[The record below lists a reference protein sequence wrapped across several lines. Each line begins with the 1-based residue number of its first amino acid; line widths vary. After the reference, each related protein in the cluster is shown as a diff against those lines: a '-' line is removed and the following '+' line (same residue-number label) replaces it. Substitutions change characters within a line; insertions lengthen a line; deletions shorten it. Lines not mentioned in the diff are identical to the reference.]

1 MSLQEKI
8 NAAWKDALKQRNPSK
23 DVLALMRTELKNK
36 AISSREAG
44 NQTTELSDE
53 LALTVFAKMAKQR
66 RESIATFKSGGR
78 EDLVAKEETELKVI
92 ESYLPT
98 QMSDDDIKKIVEE
111 VIASTGASSMKDMGK
126 VMGPVMAKTKG
137 QADGKRVQDAVRA
150 LLA

>member
-8 NAAWKDALKQRNPSK
+8 NAAWKEALKKRDPKK

-44 NQTTELSDE
+44 SQTTEISDD

-66 RESIATFKSGGR
+66 RESIATFKTGGR
-78 EDLVAKEETELKVI
+78 DDLVATEEAELMVI
-92 ESYLPT
+92 EGYLPK
-98 QMSDDDIKKIVEE
+98 QLSDEAIKGIVSE
-111 VIASTGASSMKDMGK
+111 VIAATGASSMKDMGK
-126 VMGPVMAKTKG
+126 VMGPIMAKTKG
-137 QADGKRVQDAVRA
+137 QADGKRVQGVVRE